1 MSFGEKLQKLRRQ
14 AGLSQEELAGQL
26 GVSRQAVSRWE
37 LEGVLPD
44 AGKIVALSRIFSVS
58 TDYLLK
64 DELEIP
70 ETATTPP
77 EISRQPAEVVP
88 AKKVAGKGF
97 LIAAC
102 ITGGLGLL
110 GFLVIAVLSSM
121 IEVYGTIVTHQDG
134 ITHYTGGWTYS
145 FTAFVETYRL
155 QAILWILGILTV
167 IGFFLFWNWLEKY
180 LGSKK
185 AEENTNLSD

>member
-58 TDYLLK
+58 TDFLLK
-64 DELEIP
+64 DELEFP
-70 ETATTPP
+70 ETAPP
-77 EISRQPAEVVP
+77 QSPPQPAEAATP
-88 AKKVAGKGF
+88 KKMARKGL

-121 IEVYGTIVTHQDG
+121 IKVYGTIVTRPNG
-134 ITHYTGGWTYS
+134 TIRYTSGWTYS

-167 IGFFLFWNWLEKY
+167 IGLLLFWNWLDKY
-180 LGSKK
+180 LQSKK
-185 AEENTNLSD
+185 TEENTILSD

>member
-14 AGLSQEELAGQL
+14 KGMSQEELAGQL

-64 DELEIP
+64 DELETP
-70 ETATTPP
+70 ETSATPP
-77 EISRQPAEVVP
+77 EALRQPAETVP
-88 AKKVAGKGF
+88 VKKMAGKGF

-110 GFLVIAVLSSM
+110 GFLVIGVLSSM
-121 IEVYGTIVTHQDG
+121 IEVYGTITTHQDG
-134 ITHYTGGWTYS
+134 ITRYTSGWTYS
-145 FTAFVETYRL
+145 FSAFVETYRL

-180 LGSKK
+180 WKTK
-185 AEENTNLSD
+185 TAEKSINLLD